1 MNHQA
6 CFYEIKRDVTFGCS
20 DKNAGQKVRLNL
32 KINRHGKNILL
43 YAKAGTSWEETNDW
57 VTQPF
62 RLNGQAKDFT
72 GQYSLTVDFSDDK
85 IIFGAIPYTTQ
96 SLKDVSAGFSIQYWA
111 DCVGEEEDEAIV
123 IPPKPEEETEADV
136 EEQIEGDIE
145 EVEEPAATTVVE
157 IEDTQPAQIEGCKPL
172 IEALLKD
179 GTCYAFP
186 DPEGIQSTFDGYV
199 ETTVEGENAN
209 AIRSFITMDGTL
221 DQFSQLGGVLAFS
234 ENLSN
239 SLGLDAKQVQIVK
252 V

>member
-1 MNHQA
+1 M
-6 CFYEIKRDVTFGCS
+6 
-20 DKNAGQKVRLNL
+20 
-32 KINRHGKNILL
+32 
-43 YAKAGTSWEETNDW
+43 
-57 VTQPF
+57 
-62 RLNGQAKDFT
+62 
-72 GQYSLTVDFSDDK
+72 
-85 IIFGAIPYTTQ
+85 
-96 SLKDVSAGFSIQYWA
+96 
-111 DCVGEEEDEAIV
+111 
-123 IPPKPEEETEADV
+123 
-136 EEQIEGDIE
+136 
-145 EVEEPAATTVVE
+145 VE

-252 V
+252 VEQGSVIVVSDILSTEEMDLAQIEAKLKSATVDGELDLGLPILDVSTGVNG